1 MEIQSKTMG
10 VSEACQVISFATL
23 SRTCRDFEISRPEPT
38 ETPILTWMRSSWVY
52 TSCFFCILHMSP
64 YMGPMQFHR
73 QSSARIWQFLKINDL
88 KMDSFLSLST
98 FRVN

>member
-52 TSCFFCILHMSP
+52 TSCFFLYITYESIYGSHAVSQAIICKNLAISE
-64 YMGPMQFHR
+64 
-73 QSSARIWQFLKINDL
+73 N
-88 KMDSFLSLST
+88 
-98 FRVN
+98 